1 MKSFREPSSPS
12 TPDLSISLPLAI
24 DLTISLSTIPL
35 LALLTVG
42 RLASQSAIQLGE
54 ASEELFRG
62 DRLPTRP
69 LIK

>member
-1 MKSFREPSSPS
+1 MQSFREPASSSPL
-12 TPDLSISLPLAI
+12 DLSVALPLAI
-24 DLTISLSTIPL
+24 DLTVSLSTVPL
-35 LALLTVG
+35 LVLLTAG
-42 RLASQSAIQLGE
+42 HLASQSAIQLGK

>member
-12 TPDLSISLPLAI
+12 SLDLSVSLPLAI
-24 DLTISLSTIPL
+24 DLAISLGTLPL

-42 RLASQSAIQLGE
+42 HLASQSAIQLGE

-69 LIK
+69 LM

>member
-12 TPDLSISLPLAI
+12 SPDLSFSLPLAI
-24 DLTISLSTIPL
+24 DLAISFSTLPL
-35 LALLTVG
+35 LALLAAG

-69 LIK
+69 LM